1 MVVLTSHQNVD
12 WMEGKSMHMHSVNSI
27 QANLYIDFLCCIVI
41 ASSARQTR
49 EQSTMD
55 VVMVD

>member
-12 WMEGKSMHMHSVNSI
+12 WMEGKSMHSVNSM
-27 QANLYIDFLCCIVI
+27 QVNLYIDFLCCIVI

-49 EQSTMD
+49 KQSTMD

>member
-12 WMEGKSMHMHSVNSI
+12 WMEGKSMHSVNSI